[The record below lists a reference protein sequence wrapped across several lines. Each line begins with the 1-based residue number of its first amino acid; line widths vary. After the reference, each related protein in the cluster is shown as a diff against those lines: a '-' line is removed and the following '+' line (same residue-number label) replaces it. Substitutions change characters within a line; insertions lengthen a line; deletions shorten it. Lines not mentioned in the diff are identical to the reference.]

1 MGKTGNT
8 NDLKGYVIAKGGTVA
23 GPFNF
28 VKKEVLSNQS
38 LSFTDAS
45 PEPYTGRYYV
55 VGAVDTAGNVNY
67 AMPVV
72 ANIEDRT
79 PPKAPN
85 TLTAS
90 ATPQGKVVIDCC

>member
-1 MGKTGNT
+1 MISRVMLLPKEVSGWS
-8 NDLKGYVIAKGGTVA
+8 
-23 GPFNF
+23 FNF
-28 VKKEVLSNQS
+28 VKKEVLSSQS
-38 LSFTDAS
+38 LTFTDSS

-79 PPKAPN
+79 APKAPS

-90 ATPQGKVVIDCC
+90 ATPQGKVMVDWPAVRT